1 MENIKLEP
9 KKFLF
14 AMFAHLSSP
23 KKPFY
28 FFYLEE
34 VLGFIFF
41 LKNILLTRYNMY
53 MIRKQNT
60 ILTCIIIA

>member
-23 KKPFY
+23 KKTFY

-41 LKNILLTRYNMY
+41 LNILLMRYNMY